1 MTVLQINPVKQHPS
15 AIPVPMPTPIP
26 EVGKVAEIPLD
37 DFKIDLSTDSVKMAS
52 AVPIHVVSG
61 SVLGRA
67 AFYRYPWL

>member
-1 MTVLQINPVKQHPS
+1 
-15 AIPVPMPTPIP
+15 MPTPIP